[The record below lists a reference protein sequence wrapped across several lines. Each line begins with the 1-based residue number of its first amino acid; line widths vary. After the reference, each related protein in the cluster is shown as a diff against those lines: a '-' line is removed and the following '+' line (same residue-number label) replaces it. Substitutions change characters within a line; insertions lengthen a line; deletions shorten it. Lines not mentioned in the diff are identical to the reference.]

1 MKLVL
6 INELIDL
13 QQNVVVSQINTRD
26 KYYFDYKVSDD
37 KGTNWMKVPLK
48 SCTFQELIN
57 IFKNRGLKFE

>member
-26 KYYFDYKVSDD
+26 KYYFNYIVSDD
-37 KGTNWMKVPLK
+37 KGTN
-48 SCTFQELIN
+48 
-57 IFKNRGLKFE
+57 